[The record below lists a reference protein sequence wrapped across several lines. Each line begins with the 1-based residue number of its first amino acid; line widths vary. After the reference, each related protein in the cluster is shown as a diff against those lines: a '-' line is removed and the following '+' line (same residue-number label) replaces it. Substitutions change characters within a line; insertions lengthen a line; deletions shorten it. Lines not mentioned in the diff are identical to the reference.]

1 MALTIDVGKIKIKW
15 KGTYAPATAYEVD
28 DAVSYYDG
36 ATTSA
41 YICVQ
46 NTTGNAPSNNN
57 VVDAHWEYL
66 ARGTESASGGTAD
79 GQIQYKS
86 GTGFAGETGFSYD
99 DATDTFTAP
108 NATITGNLTVQGTTT
123 TVDTTNTTISDNTIV
138 LNSGESGSG
147 VTHTDAE
154 AGILI
159 DRGLSEDVKMV
170 FDETTDF
177 FAFKTAGGGYQRLHV
192 PSYSEGVQVASISSG
207 LVSFDIRDATIITT
221 TLTEN
226 VTGFQ
231 VSGEQASA
239 STSFI
244 LVLTQDAIGGRTVD
258 LSNLVGRT
266 VKWAGGVVPTVSTNP
281 NATDIFL
288 FTTFNGGTIYYGFT
302 SGQEF

>member
-15 KGTYAPATAYEVD
+15 KGTYNPATAYEVD
-28 DAVSYYDG
+28 DAVSFYDG

-41 YICVQ
+41 YICIQ
-46 NTTGNAPSNNN
+46 NSTGNAPAANN
-57 VVDAHWEYL
+57 VLDSHWEYL

-99 DATDTFTAP
+99 DTTDTLTAP

-138 LNSGESGSG
+138 LNSGETGAG
-147 VTHTDAE
+147 VTHVDGE
-154 AGILI
+154 SGVEIE
-159 DRGLSEDVKMV
+159 RGTELNTKLVWNESADYFTHLLGSGPARV
-170 FDETTDF
+170 
-177 FAFKTAGGGYQRLHV
+177 HV
-192 PSYSEGVQVASISSG
+192 AAYSETVQAESVSAGNVSIDLTQS
-207 LVSFDIRDATIITT
+207 TIYTV

-226 VTGFQ
+226 VNSFSI
-231 VSGEQASA
+231 VGEQAGA

-244 LVLTQDAIGGRTVD
+244 LVLTQDGVGGRTVD
-258 LSNLVGRT
+258 LSGFTGRT

>member
-15 KGTYAPATAYEVD
+15 RGTYAGATAYEID

-41 YICVQ
+41 YICVAD
-46 NTTGNAPSNNN
+46 TTGNAPSANN
-57 VVDAHWEYL
+57 VIDAHWEYL

-99 DATDTFTAP
+99 AATDTFTAP
-108 NATITGNLTVQGTTT
+108 NATITGDLTVSGTTT
-123 TVDTTNTTISDNTIV
+123 TVNTTNTSISDNTIV
-138 LNSGESGSG
+138 LNSGETGAG
-147 VTHTDAE
+147 VTHSDAS
-154 AGILI
+154 AGIEI
-159 DRGLSEDVKMV
+159 ERGTSLNTKLLWNES
-170 FDETTDF
+170 TNF
-177 FAFKTAGGGYQRLHV
+177 FQFLAGSTPARLHV
-192 PSYSEGVQVASISSG
+192 PAYSEAVVAESVSAGVVSLDLTQASIFT
-207 LVSFDIRDATIITT
+207 VS
-221 TLTEN
+221 LTEN
-226 VTGFQ
+226 INSFSI
-231 VSGEQASA
+231 SGEQAGA

-244 LVLTQDAIGGRTVD
+244 LVLTQDTTGGRIVD
-258 LSNLVGRT
+258 LSSFLGRT
-266 VKWAGGVVPTVSTNP
+266 VKWAGNVTPTVSTNP